1 MLLDI
6 KHQFF
11 FPIRRRTIA
20 NGLGP
25 RMVMRPLGRSSR
37 TGLWIFASFRLLFD
51 FSNLYNWSLLHER
64 YLPIRHK
71 MGTSSD
77 AQICGSMVFVW
88 EILLSGRELLPVTA
102 WFKLVTIITSKADRC
117 SGLTNYERLVD
128 QTKGIKEQQK
138 IPFELWRSWQ
148 KLLRFSAMQSSARR
162 MTRSVLPLPAETS
175 GGGNRGP
182 RLWRCKPSWKWY
194 LRYDNI
200 YIYIIYN
207 IYIPLAVYVLVCHV
221 IRYMIFLGISIYQ
234 CQCMSCLQLCLWFQ
248 LLFVGTSFKAVRL
261 LLPRPC
267 AKRVRSIGPY
277 RAPLGTLKNVG
288 CMNHHTA

>member
-117 SGLTNYERLVD
+117 SGLTNYERLVN
-128 QTKGIKEQQK
+128 QTDGNKDQQK
-138 IPFELWRSWQ
+138 SRSSCEGAGRSFYGSQRCRAAQGVWPGAFC
-148 KLLRFSAMQSSARR
+148 RCARR
-162 MTRSVLPLPAETS
+162 PPAEATEVQDY
-175 GGGNRGP
+175 GGASRHGNGIFVMI
-182 RLWRCKPSWKWY
+182 
-194 LRYDNI
+194 I
-200 YIYIIYN
+200 YIYIIYIR
-207 IYIPLAVYVLVCHV
+207 IYT
-221 IRYMIFLGISIYQ
+221 FG
-234 CQCMSCLQLCLWFQ
+234 CLC
-248 LLFVGTSFKAVRL
+248 TR
-261 LLPRPC
+261 
-267 AKRVRSIGPY
+267 
-277 RAPLGTLKNVG
+277 
-288 CMNHHTA
+288 M